1 MRSKFGP
8 SESKRLEKG
17 WANFMNFAPGP
28 GIHVFFLNMFL
39 LLHIEDFFMKCLD
52 FSSFG
57 I

>member
-28 GIHVFFLNMFL
+28 GIHVFF
-39 LLHIEDFFMKCLD
+39 
-52 FSSFG
+52 
-57 I
+57 